1 MVGGRVIE
9 LRRMMTSKGE
19 AMRTWCMDRNGD
31 ECAIY
36 VALPDADKISI
47 GDQVWWQG
55 RTAYWT
61 AQGGKEDVPLSRIGF
76 SFDPR
81 RQDT

>member
-9 LRRMMTSKGE
+9 LKPMGVSGRSVQRV
-19 AMRTWCMDRNGD
+19 WCMDRYGD

-36 VALPDADKISI
+36 VAMPDAAQISV

-55 RTAYWT
+55 RNAYWT
-61 AQGGKEDVPLSRIGF
+61 ASGGKEDVPLPRIGC

-81 RQDT
+81 NQQ

>member
-1 MVGGRVIE
+1 MIGGRVIE
-9 LRRMMTSKGE
+9 LKGDVVRGQNVRRV
-19 AMRTWCMDRNGD
+19 WCMDRNGD

-36 VALPDADKISI
+36 VAMPDGESIAI

-55 RTAYWT
+55 RNAYWT
-61 AQGGKEDVPLSRIGF
+61 ALGGKEDVSLPRIGF

-81 RQDT
+81 QQQ

>member
-9 LRRMMTSKGE
+9 LRDDVVCGQNVR
-19 AMRTWCMDRNGD
+19 RVWCMDRNGD

-36 VALPDADKISI
+36 VARPDADRVAI

-55 RTAYWT
+55 RNRRYVGIDR
-61 AQGGKEDVPLSRIGF
+61 QEVLRR
-76 SFDPR
+76 FDER
-81 RQDT
+81 VCG

>member
-9 LRRMMTSKGE
+9 LRKEGDL
-19 AMRTWCMDRNGD
+19 MRVWCMDRNGD

-36 VALPDADKISI
+36 VAMPGGGQINI

-55 RTAYWT
+55 RKAFWT
-61 AQGGKEDVPLSRIGF
+61 APGGKEDVELERIGF

-81 RQDT
+81 RAA

>member
-9 LRRMMTSKGE
+9 LRDDVVCGQNVR
-19 AMRTWCMDRNGD
+19 RVWCMDRNGD

-36 VALPDADKISI
+36 VARPDADRVAI

-55 RTAYWT
+55 RNAYWT
-61 AQGGKEDVPLSRIGF
+61 APGGKEDVPLSRIGF
-76 SFDPR
+76 SFDPMK
-81 RQDT
+81 Q

>member
-9 LRRMMTSKGE
+9 LK
-19 AMRTWCMDRNGD
+19 AMEVSGRNVCRVWCMDRNGD

-36 VALPDADKISI
+36 VERPDADQISV

-55 RTAYWT
+55 CNAYWT
-61 AQGGKEDVPLSRIGF
+61 ATGGKEDVPLPRIGF

-81 RQDT
+81 SQQ